1 MVVPADCFIMKRAGS
16 WSNGMQLKKLFLAES
31 PPRSST
37 TRHRRVT
44 EKTKELIKAIKAS
57 ENDEYSHAHNQTA
70 SLSGGATDANH
81 SLDVG
86 SHQSSDDSIS
96 EELGSSVLG
105 LKVKSTKHMM
115 RVERQR
121 SQQRRKAHEGTG
133 EVAPLHSKKLKTR
146 QSASSGSSTAG
157 SSEDI
162 LAAVD
167 SDLHSSALMPRS
179 SRGPSVDAD
188 VRYSVFSSS
197 KAASSSMSQG
207 HPFARSS
214 AGGSLPL
221 MRHSPKSAGLPEPLI
236 KLIVHIH
243 ETTRENHKLLKS
255 LLEVIEKKPFDFGSH
270 TEPPFSCPQL
280 PVLDEEGLEKLELCL
295 SDQDDREQMKRLLS
309 ALGGRSPREITG
321 RLLQGLM
328 ADDLAVQFNFEGRG
342 SKHAFR
348 DLCTFEVLIDVGMKH
363 GVTKAEMERA
373 IKSWLRHA
381 PERASRAG
389 QKHLECKLNGSGSQ
403 DKEEEEEEAYR
414 MSCHWHAKEFSSAED
429 KKLALDAIIG
439 DEHNLD
445 EVSATEREDQD
456 PLWKHHKG
464 WRNKV
469 EVHGNIHRMYNLKH
483 T

>member
-1 MVVPADCFIMKRAGS
+1 MADLLLVVPADCFIMKRAGF

-37 TRHRRVT
+37 TRHRCVT
-44 EKTKELIKAIKAS
+44 EKTKELIKAS
-57 ENDEYSHAHNQTA
+57 ENDEYSHAHNQTV

-81 SLDVG
+81 SLDIG

-96 EELGSSVLG
+96 EELGSSV
-105 LKVKSTKHMM
+105 
-115 RVERQR
+115 
-121 SQQRRKAHEGTG
+121 
-133 EVAPLHSKKLKTR
+133 
-146 QSASSGSSTAG
+146 
-157 SSEDI
+157 
-162 LAAVD
+162 
-167 SDLHSSALMPRS
+167 LMPRS

-348 DLCTFEVLIDVGMKH
+348 DLCTFEVLIGTAHKYL
-363 GVTKAEMERA
+363 T
-373 IKSWLRHA
+373 
-381 PERASRAG
+381 
-389 QKHLECKLNGSGSQ
+389 
-403 DKEEEEEEAYR
+403 
-414 MSCHWHAKEFSSAED
+414 
-429 KKLALDAIIG
+429 
-439 DEHNLD
+439 
-445 EVSATEREDQD
+445 TERVLRRLKARPPNRIYRLAGRALSSSEY
-456 PLWKHHKG
+456 
-464 WRNKV
+464 
-469 EVHGNIHRMYNLKH
+469 HGLL
-483 T
+483 